1 MEMIA
6 NKIKIRKVKA
16 WAIYFDYEGKK
27 FLLHESSDCYES
39 STTLYERVLE
49 NGRYK
54 LETIQSYYG
63 KIITLNYFS
72 SKAGRTYS
80 QVDTEKFLRKLV
92 YKELVQNKKVSNE
105 LQKIEQE
112 IEKYKQIEDFCR
124 RKRIELEY
132 ELFR

>member
-6 NKIKIRKVKA
+6 SKIKIRKAKP
-16 WAIYFDYEGKK
+16 WAIYFDYEDKK

-39 STTLYERVLE
+39 STTLYERALE
-49 NGRYK
+49 NGKYK
-54 LETIQSYYG
+54 LKTVKSYYG
-63 KIITLNYFS
+63 NIITLNYFS

-80 QVDTEKFLRKLV
+80 QVDTKKFLRKLV
-92 YKELVQNKKVSNE
+92 YKELVQNKEVSNE

-124 RKRIELEY
+124 CKRIELEY

>member
-6 NKIKIRKVKA
+6 SKIKIRKVKA

-27 FLLHESSDCYES
+27 FLLHESSDCYER
-39 STTLYERVLE
+39 STTLYERLLE

-54 LETIQSYYG
+54 LKPINSYYG
-63 KIITLNYFS
+63 NIITLNYFS

-80 QVDTEKFLRKLV
+80 QVDTKKFLRKLV
-92 YKELVQNKKVSNE
+92 YEELVQNKKVSNE
-105 LQKIEQE
+105 LKKIEQE

-132 ELFR
+132 ESFK